1 MCRFSMIYARSSI
14 SALLVAGIWRFV
26 PTGPPEPWFGWG
38 KVLGSNLPRLLYETG
53 PKTEEI
59 SDNLNV
65 ETLPPFS
72 PLKYSQ
78 ILES

>member
-1 MCRFSMIYARSSI
+1 MVWLGQIAWK
-14 SALLVAGIWRFV
+14 A
-26 PTGPPEPWFGWG
+26 P
-38 KVLGSNLPRLLYETG
+38 GSNLPRSLYETG
-53 PKTEEI
+53 SKTEEI

>member
-1 MCRFSMIYARSSI
+1 MIYDNSSI
-14 SALLVAGIWRFV
+14 SALSVAEISRFV
-26 PTGPPEPWFGWG
+26 PLDYTRAMVWLGQIAWKAP
-38 KVLGSNLPRLLYETG
+38 GSNLPRLLHETE

>member
-1 MCRFSMIYARSSI
+1 MVWLGQIAWK
-14 SALLVAGIWRFV
+14 A
-26 PTGPPEPWFGWG
+26 P
-38 KVLGSNLPRLLYETG
+38 GSNLPLLLHETG